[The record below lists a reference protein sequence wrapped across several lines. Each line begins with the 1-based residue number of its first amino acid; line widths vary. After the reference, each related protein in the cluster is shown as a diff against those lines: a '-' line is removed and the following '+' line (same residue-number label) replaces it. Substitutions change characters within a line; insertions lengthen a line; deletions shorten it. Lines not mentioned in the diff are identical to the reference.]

1 MQQRGMA
8 LQFEITAQN
17 GEALSFVVIFTE
29 KEIQK
34 EDTNQKSDVLE
45 KEFIVD
51 IKRLARERR
60 MAAGTHCPPG
70 AVKVHKSGGPT
81 KLQKAQSGGR
91 LRKSCMKQ
99 GGRSQNERAHGTRIV
114 RKVRK
119 GRRTS
124 GHVPKSYERK
134 AAKMTETGK
143 FLQMT
148 SDEEDNRRAA
158 GKEEDTRRRSLT
170 EFGVLHAVTGANKK
184 KG

>member
-1 MQQRGMA
+1 MRQRGMA
-8 LQFEITAQN
+8 LRFGITAQD

-29 KEIQK
+29 KEIQE
-34 EDTNQKSDVLE
+34 EDTNPKSDVLE
-45 KEFIVD
+45 KEFFVD

-60 MAAGTHCPPG
+60 MAAGTTVHRG

-99 GGRSQNERAHGTRIV
+99 GGRSQNERPHGTRIV

-124 GHVPKSYERK
+124 GHMPQNYERK

-143 FLQMT
+143 FLWMFLDV
-148 SDEEDNRRAA
+148 SNGLERRKSNRR
-158 GKEEDTRRRSLT
+158 R
-170 EFGVLHAVTGANKK
+170 
-184 KG
+184 